1 MAVKHKFDSADMPAI
16 RRMRNHLIKYRKLLF
31 KTSRTERF
39 SCAILPDVDLKKIG
53 INFDIMDK
61 QTKDEINKM
70 RDCITTFRATMS
82 TQLEE
87 ILFSAANSH
96 YSTAMEI
103 GHTLDETGEQFEA
116 AEEMAEKYWERMN
129 NKKHTKKISKPTKKP
144 AKNTQIPSKSPPKP
158 ITKSPSFVKQAA
170 RPSAPKSTTKT
181 PVTTPCRPTTNF
193 GKATDNGQ
201 PKSTTQT
208 LQTTVHGLGKPSA
221 QSSMKTYFKTTKSSE
236 ATRQQRFPVSSSL
249 NFNFSKTPFK
259 AFRN

>member
-1 MAVKHKFDSADMPAI
+1 MAVKHKFDPAVMPEI
-16 RRMRNHLIKYRKLLF
+16 RHIRTHMLKYFKLQF
-31 KTSRTERF
+31 KACRTEQI

-53 INFDIMDK
+53 INFDIMDN

-70 RDCITTFRATMS
+70 RECITTFRATMS

-87 ILFSAANSH
+87 ILFSAARSH
-96 YSTAMEI
+96 YSTATEI

-158 ITKSPSFVKQAA
+158 ITKSPSFVKQVA
-170 RPSAPKSTTKT
+170 RPSTPKSTTKT

-221 QSSMKTYFKTTKSSE
+221 QSSMKTYFKTTKSNGP
-236 ATRQQRFPVSSSL
+236 AAQQLSPVPSSFTFRKKAPS
-249 NFNFSKTPFK
+249 NIFNF
-259 AFRN
+259 